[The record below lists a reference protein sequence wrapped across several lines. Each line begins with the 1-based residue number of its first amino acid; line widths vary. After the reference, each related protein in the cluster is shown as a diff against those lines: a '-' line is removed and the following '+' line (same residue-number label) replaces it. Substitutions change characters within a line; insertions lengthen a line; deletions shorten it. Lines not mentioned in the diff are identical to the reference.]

1 MRRLRLVL
9 CVFLATICVSAL
21 ATDLP
26 LTISGRSVFGFG
38 GRLFRDFH
46 SNPEDKAASD
56 YEKTYKQTLDNFDSS
71 NKKTFDQRYFVNTQW
86 NSTAV
91 NVLYLEGESP
101 ASSSSVSDSNL
112 PHVALAKDLKATV
125 YCLEHRFYGASQPF
139 QANTRN
145 NLGFLSSR
153 QAVEDIRNFVNAQNS
168 ATGQQNPKWIVV
180 GASYAGAL
188 ALWFR
193 QKYPTLSAGVIS
205 SSPVVI
211 PTNDFYTYERNVEV
225 AYSNYSYECWHGIKF
240 AALSIRNEI
249 QYEEGVDRLNQHL
262 KLVPQIDDYRVDYK
276 SFQNLFSGIMKLFE
290 IPVQYNKVNVG
301 PFATKAGI
309 DDVCKIMSDETVKDI
324 DRVIQWAKYL
334 YTAVFGHPDNFPGI
348 PNSYENLVADLKN
361 ITLSDQ
367 WRASARSWF
376 WQQCN
381 EFGQFVTTDNS
392 HGLFAATVPNDFFN
406 GLCSEVFY
414 GSQSAFTISNM
425 TANVK
430 QTANYFGASNIY
442 KGSNA
447 FIVNGDSDPWISLA
461 PNVTTASSS
470 AVYVVQGVG
479 HNAVLQPSTNT
490 DPVSLKMARNL
501 LNRKAKSWI
510 SSNNRAQRVEQKS
523 ETVQEHRD
531 HFVGHDHSWPK
542 IKNWDAEIVYNAP
555 HPNAERYAKAEMM
568 AEKMPSQ
575 QPFSM
580 KRVTTMTDV
589 LSKKLGTNKAQN
601 NIHGIKQRYLNTSY
615 ITQDVDH
622 FDPNNNLK
630 FAQQFLFNDIFQR
643 DKDAPRFLMLGGEA
657 AIDWPYVNGAA
668 FAYYYWGDD
677 FKAVLYALEHRYYGY
692 SEPFSNTSVS
702 NLRWMNTEQV
712 LADTAVFVKAINKKE
727 SLDSPRWVI
736 FGGSY
741 PGNLAALFRYRYP
754 DLSVGAVAS
763 SAPLQAK
770 TDLTEYMQAVERDI
784 KRYANEG
791 CPAALRR
798 FFAWV
803 RKKMNTRTGR
813 KEVKAAFCI
822 ENNWDQNYVDEKD
835 AELLLA
841 NWVFRIDQYIQY
853 DPENHWAL
861 NYLCHF
867 FKNFDDMHGAEKT
880 NRVRELFEATR
891 NISATLGIPD
901 PFLQTRLTAQKL
913 KSGLIN
919 DQTSLIR
926 PDGGDGNYDGY
937 DDDTGEKSS
946 DEDSGSPE
954 TDCYCNYC
962 SWISYDQTIKVL
974 QDIFSHRFEPLFQYW
989 SGEDRLWFWLT
1000 CTQWGYA
1007 ESTNYGY
1014 NHFESALPVNHVL
1027 DICYDVFGAEFT
1039 RARVDGGVRNTNY
1052 MYGGSENYNGT
1063 NVVFVNGSED
1073 PWSWLGVYKP
1083 LNPDSVTSILIE
1095 GTSHCADM
1103 MREEKNDVKVLKDAR
1118 KQIKDILIKWL
1129 KKK

>member
-1 MRRLRLVL
+1 MFDIDDGEYNEEQEIVPDEEEPIQDDEQGQDQPEEAMEVDDIKEEEEKDDDEPDTARRSTSAAGGSPKKPGPGGDPPQRFEKLLQKTENISHL
-9 CVFLATICVSAL
+9 LTTVSEFF
-21 ATDLP
+21 
-26 LTISGRSVFGFG
+26 V
-38 GRLFRDFH
+38 
-46 SNPEDKAASD
+46 
-56 YEKTYKQTLDNFDSS
+56 SS
-71 NKKTFDQRYFVNTQW
+71 QIFEFQRYFVNTQW

-91 NVLYLEGESP
+91 NVLYFEGESP

-112 PHVALAKDLKATV
+112 PHVALAKDLKTTV

-188 ALWFR
+188 ALWYR

-211 PTNDFYTYERNVEV
+211 PTNDFYTYERNVEL

-334 YTAVFGHPDNFPGI
+334 YTAAFGHPDNFPGI

-479 HNAVLQPSTNT
+479 HNAVLRPSTNT

-510 SSNNRAQRVEQKS
+510 SSNNRAQRIEQKS
-523 ETVQEHRD
+523 ETVEDVQEHRD

-568 AEKMPSQ
+568 AEKM
-575 QPFSM
+575 
-580 KRVTTMTDV
+580 
-589 LSKKLGTNKAQN
+589 
-601 NIHGIKQRYLNTSY
+601 
-615 ITQDVDH
+615 
-622 FDPNNNLK
+622 
-630 FAQQFLFNDIFQR
+630 QFLFNDIFER

-668 FAYYYWGDD
+668 FAYYYCGDD
-677 FKAVLYALEHRYYGY
+677 FKAVLYALEHPYYGY
-692 SEPFSNTSVS
+692 SEPFS
-702 NLRWMNTEQV
+702 
-712 LADTAVFVKAINKKE
+712 
-727 SLDSPRWVI
+727 
-736 FGGSY
+736 
-741 PGNLAALFRYRYP
+741 
-754 DLSVGAVAS
+754 
-763 SAPLQAK
+763 
-770 TDLTEYMQAVERDI
+770 
-784 KRYANEG
+784 
-791 CPAALRR
+791 
-798 FFAWV
+798 
-803 RKKMNTRTGR
+803 
-813 KEVKAAFCI
+813 
-822 ENNWDQNYVDEKD
+822 
-835 AELLLA
+835 
-841 NWVFRIDQYIQY
+841 
-853 DPENHWAL
+853 
-861 NYLCHF
+861 
-867 FKNFDDMHGAEKT
+867 
-880 NRVRELFEATR
+880 
-891 NISATLGIPD
+891 
-901 PFLQTRLTAQKL
+901 
-913 KSGLIN
+913 
-919 DQTSLIR
+919 
-926 PDGGDGNYDGY
+926 
-937 DDDTGEKSS
+937 
-946 DEDSGSPE
+946 
-954 TDCYCNYC
+954 
-962 SWISYDQTIKVL
+962 
-974 QDIFSHRFEPLFQYW
+974 
-989 SGEDRLWFWLT
+989 
-1000 CTQWGYA
+1000 
-1007 ESTNYGY
+1007 
-1014 NHFESALPVNHVL
+1014 
-1027 DICYDVFGAEFT
+1027 
-1039 RARVDGGVRNTNY
+1039 
-1052 MYGGSENYNGT
+1052 
-1063 NVVFVNGSED
+1063 
-1073 PWSWLGVYKP
+1073 
-1083 LNPDSVTSILIE
+1083 
-1095 GTSHCADM
+1095 
-1103 MREEKNDVKVLKDAR
+1103 
-1118 KQIKDILIKWL
+1118 
-1129 KKK
+1129 